1 MYTAPR
7 AASIKCSKPGML
19 FGLDRQTFKHI
30 IEEAAKKKR
39 QTLAEILSK
48 VQILSEIDPH

>member
-1 MYTAPR
+1 
-7 AASIKCSKPGML
+7 ML